1 MLQKKKVVKLLST
14 ITLSSTLLLSA
25 TVVTSNEQANV
36 VLSLHTMLM
45 SITTKANVL
54 EVLNHSKKANM

>member
-36 VLSLHTMLM
+36 VEAS
-45 SITTKANVL
+45 TKSAKLTHNAYVY
-54 EVLNHSKKANM
+54 N